1 MNSSILSSD
10 DLRAVRLASMTKPLD
25 CTALHRQT
33 VVIFPQLHHGLE
45 KHFNSPHAQLVAN
58 MARFQNMPDDILVVI
73 LRFISHDALPA
84 IAQVSTSFNRCTTLP
99 LCRFVHLWD
108 VCWRI
113 QHPPE
118 FPDSIQGTHPPCGS
132 ISHAA
137 RRDTRIFYLD
147 LFLRTMRESR
157 SLRNLVVGASFDCQ
171 ILEHDDQ
178 VISEIVQLLSPSTR
192 FIHLRPLRYNPG
204 SEYFSCLT
212 SLEIEADHLGSDYD
226 QAYAERD
233 KLYALFYL
241 SNLQSLS
248 VIGVR
253 C

>member
-1 MNSSILSSD
+1 
-10 DLRAVRLASMTKPLD
+10 MTKPLD